1 MKIEINEINEINGIN
16 GKNGKNGINGINGKN
31 GINEIKIIPTIGIMP
46 VPNIRKTTKQV
57 IRLLDNNFIDIFEKH
72 SVNYVVIPYN
82 MAKSKLIALLSSL
95 DGLVF
100 PGGHLGDLYNNK
112 LYKDYYITQ
121 KLLVKKAK
129 EINSLYRPFPVL
141 GICNGYENMILIEK
155 NYNITRKNI
164 KRTFIKVKAYKNY
177 KTRPTFSKN
186 KLGNLFKNKLSKAKI
201 IIHNNML
208 AVDPEQN
215 IDGYIMYA
223 KSLDKNNKEF
233 IEIVKHKKYPFY
245 GFQGHVEVSSK
256 DLLDSFIKYVKISF
270 SKNKHIINLKNI

>member
-1 MKIEINEINEINGIN
+1 MEMQIDGI
-16 GKNGKNGINGINGKN
+16 KKV
-31 GINEIKIIPTIGIMP
+31 PTIGIMP
-46 VPNIRKTTKQV
+46 VPKIRTNTRDV
-57 IRLLDNNFIDIFEKH
+57 IKLLDNNFIDIFEKH
-72 SVNYVVIPYN
+72 SVNYLVIPYN
-82 MAKSKLIALLSSL
+82 MAKSKLNALLPSL
-95 DGLVF
+95 DGLIF

-121 KLLVKKAK
+121 KFLVKKAK

-164 KRTFIKVKAYKNY
+164 KRTFIKVEAYKNY
-177 KTRPTFSKN
+177 KTRPTFS
-186 KLGNLFKNKLSKAKI
+186 KNKLSKAKI

-208 AVDPEQN
+208 AVDPAQN

-233 IEIVKHKKYPFY
+233 IEIIKHKKYPFY

-270 SKNKHIINLKNI
+270 SKNKRIITK